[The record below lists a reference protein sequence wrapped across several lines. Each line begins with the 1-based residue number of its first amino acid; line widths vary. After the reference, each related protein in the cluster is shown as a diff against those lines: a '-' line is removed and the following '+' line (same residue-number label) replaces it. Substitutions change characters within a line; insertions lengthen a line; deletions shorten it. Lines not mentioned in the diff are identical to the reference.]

1 MTQAPRPRAT
11 RTRLLAA
18 VFSAVS
24 HLALLLIVAGA
35 AADAPPRIDPPAI
48 QVRLVELRP
57 GPPAPPAP
65 KPGQEPSPPAAKPP
79 KVPPRP
85 PRTIAA
91 RKPAARPDVPSVPVA
106 PGPQAPSDADVSDA
120 ELASAAGVGAGGGS
134 DGGGGTCDMLGWLQR
149 KLRDDRRVQAAMA
162 AVHDGRAI
170 RVWNGDWVR
179 HPGQE
184 GNGLAA
190 VREAIMWEVAFAPE
204 ACRRQRVQGLVQ
216 VSLNDAPGSAR
227 VVMGSADWRWSDVV
241 TRSRR

>member
-11 RTRLLAA
+11 RTRLLTAA
-18 VFSAVS
+18 VSAVC
-24 HLALLLIVAGA
+24 HLAVLLAFVGA
-35 AADAPPRIDPPAI
+35 PADAPPRIDPPAV

-57 GPPAPPAP
+57 EPPAPPAP
-65 KPGQEPSPPAAKPP
+65 KPGPEPSAPAADPP
-79 KVPPRP
+79 KPAPEPPRK
-85 PRTIAA
+85 IAA
-91 RKPAARPDVPSVPVA
+91 RRPAARPDAPSLPVDA
-106 PGPQAPSDADVSDA
+106 GPQGPSDADVSDA
-120 ELASAAGVGAGGGS
+120 ELASAAGVGVGRGSGGGR
-134 DGGGGTCDMLGWLQR
+134 TCDMLAWLQR